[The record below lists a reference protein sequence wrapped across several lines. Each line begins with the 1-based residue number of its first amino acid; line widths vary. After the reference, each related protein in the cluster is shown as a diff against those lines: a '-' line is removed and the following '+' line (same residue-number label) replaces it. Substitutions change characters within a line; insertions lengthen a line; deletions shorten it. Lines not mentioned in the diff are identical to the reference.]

1 MSSWQKQFTFS
12 IVCFLSYIRKF
23 MFTGIIEFVAKILEV
38 QPKNTNLHLH
48 VECEFL
54 NEVKID
60 QSIAHNGVCLTVTE
74 ITNKGYW
81 VTAIQE
87 TINRTNLATLTAGSL
102 VNIERCMLATSRFDG
117 HYVQGHVDC
126 TGIVDEIHDVD
137 GSNLIFIQ
145 HPAEAGITVNKGSI
159 TVNGI
164 SLTVV
169 DSFPDAFSVAI
180 IPYTW
185 EHTNLKNLSVGD
197 AVNIEFDIIGKYI
210 QKYQSLV

>member
-12 IVCFLSYIRKF
+12 IVCFLSYIRKV
-23 MFTGIIEFVAKILEV
+23 MFTGIIEFVATILEV
-38 QPKNTNLHLH
+38 KSENTNLHLH
-48 VECEFL
+48 VSCGFL
-54 NEVKID
+54 NDVKID
-60 QSIAHNGVCLTVTE
+60 QSIAHNGICLTVTE
-74 ITNKGYW
+74 ITHQGYW

-87 TINRTNLATLTAGSL
+87 TLNRTNLGNLKKGDS

-126 TGIVDEIHDVD
+126 SGIVDEIHDVD
-137 GSNLIFIQ
+137 GSHLIFIQ
-145 HPAEAGITVNKGSI
+145 HPADAGITVNKGSI

-185 EHTNLKNLSVGD
+185 EHTNLKDLKEGD
-197 AVNIEFDIIGKYI
+197 SVNIEFDIIGKYI
-210 QKYQSLV
+210 QKYQALV